1 MSIRLGK
8 KRTNY
13 YFLKITFVSFRLNGS
28 FQAIDDAG
36 MTDSDLEDY
45 IAWRI
50 HMSVVTYLGD
60 DWRETR
66 KNFDEVVSGTSEQ
79 ERWRT
84 CSDAANG

>member
-1 MSIRLGK
+1 
-8 KRTNY
+8 
-13 YFLKITFVSFRLNGS
+13 
-28 FQAIDDAG
+28 